1 MQDRFW
7 KIIKKSCQM
16 HRKVEENLANIEKP
30 SSIYG
35 TVEDMVNRAGVGRG
49 ETFGQGYGKEPGL
62 LPIGR
67 DIKVFPVF
75 IRNFADYCMQEETI
89 FEQLSAVRD
98 SILPAASGAAAVI
111 SAGLLHQ
118 SWAIE
123 DVRSQNACIKDRIRL
138 LHSGLL

>member
-1 MQDRFW
+1 
-7 KIIKKSCQM
+7 M

-49 ETFGQGYGKEPGL
+49 GGTFGQGYGKEPGL

>member
-49 ETFGQGYGKEPGL
+49 GGL
-62 LPIGR
+62 LAK
-67 DIKVFPVF
+67 DME
-75 IRNFADYCMQEETI
+75 RNLVYCPSGE
-89 FEQLSAVRD
+89 
-98 SILPAASGAAAVI
+98 IL
-111 SAGLLHQ
+111 
-118 SWAIE
+118 
-123 DVRSQNACIKDRIRL
+123 RFSQYL
-138 LHSGLL
+138 